1 MAEVKAKLRF
11 ARVSAQKARLVVDMV
26 RGKDVNEA
34 LKILTFTKKK
44 TGYLVKKLLQS
55 AVANATQKQTVDPDN
70 LYVKYIMVDGGP
82 MLKRFTPRAQGR
94 ATEIKKRMSHISITL
109 DER

>member
-34 LKILTFTKKK
+34 LNILTFTKKK

-70 LYVKYIMVDGGP
+70 LYVKYVMVDQGP
-82 MLKRFTPRAQGR
+82 SLKRFTPRAQGR
-94 ATEIKKRMSHISITL
+94 ATEIKKKMSHISITL